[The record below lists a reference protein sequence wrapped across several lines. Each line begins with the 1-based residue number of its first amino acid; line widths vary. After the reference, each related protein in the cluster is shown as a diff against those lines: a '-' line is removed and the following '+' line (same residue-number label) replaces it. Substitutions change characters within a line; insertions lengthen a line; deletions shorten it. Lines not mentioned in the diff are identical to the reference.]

1 MIRRHLFGISALCL
15 LGGFVA
21 SSASADTIDFE
32 GFAVGTN
39 ITNQIPGVSISAAGG
54 INQAWIFDTDAPT
67 GGDTDLQAPF
77 TEIGGGPVLSP
88 GNILIIQ
95 ENNDPGDADDL
106 GIAGGMF
113 EIEFDVATTLLSI
126 DFFDT
131 EEDTLIELFSA
142 SFADLIA
149 SFETDSS
156 ETGDAPDDNL
166 YEHLVFNGSDGI
178 AGVKSIRI
186 TMTGSGGIDN
196 IVHRRTVPEP
206 ASLLLLGAGLLL
218 LRTRVRSFG

>member
-1 MIRRHLFGISALCL
+1 MRRQHLFGIPAVFLF
-15 LGGFVA
+15 GVFVA
-21 SSASADTIDFE
+21 SSASADTITFE

-39 ITNQIPGVSISAAGG
+39 ITNQIPGVTISATGG
-54 INQAWIFDTDAPT
+54 IDEAWIFDTDAPT

-106 GIAGGMF
+106 GTAGGIF
-113 EIEFDVATTLLSI
+113 DIEFDVATTLFSI
-126 DFFDT
+126 DFFDM
-131 EEDTLIELFSA
+131 EEGTLIELFSG

-149 SFETDSS
+149 SFETESS
-156 ETGDAPDDNL
+156 ETDETPDDNL
-166 YEHLVFNGSDGI
+166 YEHLVFNGSDGV

-186 TMTGSGGIDN
+186 TMAGSGGIDN

-218 LRTRVRSFG
+218 LRARARSLG